1 MGSSQKAKEL
11 LETSDTLKH
20 YSTLISYALTYFIA
34 KAEKEGSP
42 FANELRKLEA
52 GYNEEFEH
60 AVEITGEVYSDVF
73 SDEELE
79 ELIVLHTNPTLEKLR
94 GLTPEI
100 MNRVLDRF
108 SVPAG

>member
-1 MGSSQKAKEL
+1 MGSPQKAREL
-11 LETSDTLKH
+11 LEVSDTLTH
-20 YSTLISYALTYFIA
+20 YSTLISYALAYFIT
-34 KAEKEGSP
+34 KAENEGNP
-42 FANELRKLEA
+42 FAAELRKIEE

-60 AVEITGEVYSDVF
+60 AVEITGEVFSDVF
-73 SDEELE
+73 SDEELD
-79 ELIVLHTNPTLEKLR
+79 ELIILHTNPTLEKLR